1 MATGVLFATGF
12 DYLPDAIGGVPA
24 DWTGGV
30 FNRLGAAYARGG
42 AGKGVQVLDTQFA
55 FTGRPHIANLPA
67 TDHLV
72 LQFAYRPAALI
83 TEGTLFVQ
91 FLCNSTT
98 TVQLH
103 VNKTAAGL
111 LQVVR
116 GSTVLGT
123 SSGVAMTDTDEWY
136 YIEIRVKFDASAGA
150 VEIVINDDQVLSLT
164 SQDTEDSAF
173 SDCTG
178 FAFHA
183 GQNLYWLD
191 DILVR
196 DYSVIASMIGDYRIV
211 GLMPDGATADVDFTP
226 SAGANYAAVDEIGPD
241 GDTTYVESSTVGHK
255 DLYTVADPAF
265 PGGGEV
271 LAVQVHHYAKRTDGG
286 PRQIRPVLRHSGN
299 ETTGA
304 TVTLGASYARTS
316 ELFDDVPGGSG
327 WTLAQVDALEAGQ
340 EVIA

>member
-12 DYLPDAIGGVPA
+12 DYLPDGTNVTPYG
-24 DWTGGV
+24 WTGGT
-30 FNRLGAAYARGG
+30 FSRLGAAYARGG
-42 AGKGVQVLDTQFA
+42 SGKGVQVEDTWNGFSSK
-55 FTGRPHIANLPA
+55 PHLATLPA

-83 TEGTLFVQ
+83 TEASLFVQ

-116 GSTVLGT
+116 GSTTLGT
-123 SSGVAMTDTDEWY
+123 SSGVAMTDPDAWY
-136 YIEIRVKFDASAGA
+136 YIEIRVKFDGAAGA

-183 GQNLYWLD
+183 GGNYYWLD

-226 SAGANYAAVDEIGPD
+226 STGANYAAVDEIGPD
-241 GDTTYVESSTVGHK
+241 DDTTYVESSTVGHK
-255 DLYTVADPAF
+255 DLYALTDTDF

-271 LAVQVHHYAKRTDGG
+271 LAVQVHHYAKRADAG

-316 ELFDDVPGGSG
+316 ERFDDVPGGTG
-327 WTLAQVDALEAGQ
+327 WTLAQVDALEVGQ